1 MIKLVLVL
9 MVSLGMTLGVT
20 SVSAKDHNGWNNG
33 QQKHKSE
40 WQVREERRQRQ
51 QAQWE
56 RDQERQRQQQEELRC
71 RAEQQRLRDEA
82 WQRQQEAELR
92 RRAEQQRRKADARQH
107 QRNNSSGYSGRQERQ
122 QHWERG
128 QRYSGHHYS
137 WVSDWNRHQ
146 LRIPGH
152 GQRWVHNESGQYL
165 LLETATDL
173 ILDIFMR

>member
-1 MIKLVLVL
+1 MIKPVVVLVA
-9 MVSLGMTLGVT
+9 SLGVALGAT
-20 SVSAKDHNGWNNG
+20 SVSARDHGGWNNA
-33 QQKHKSE
+33 QHKHKPE

-56 RDQERQRQQQEELRC
+56 RDQEWQRQQQEELRR

-107 QRNNSSGYSGRQERQ
+107 QHNNRSGYSGRQGR

-137 WVSDWNRHQ
+137 RVSDWNRHQ
-146 LRIPGH
+146 LRKPGH
-152 GQRWVHNESGQYL
+152 GQRWVHDESGQYL